1 MSRKL
6 PQLRAKKGQ
15 VKVFDV
21 GFGFYIVKFETEMD
35 FERAMFGGPWMIN
48 DHYVVIQEW
57 RPLFRPEVLSLTTL
71 RVWVRLLGLPFEYFQ
86 CNVFEKIGNH
96 IGKPV
101 CIDQTTLEGSRGNF
115 ARICIEVDF
124 SKPLLSKYR
133 LRRRVRRIEYE
144 GLHII
149 CNIPTFSDKILSAL
163 GLPPH

>member
-35 FERAMFGGPWMIN
+35 FERAMFGGPWMI
-48 DHYVVIQEW
+48 
-57 RPLFRPEVLSLTTL
+57 
-71 RVWVRLLGLPFEYFQ
+71 
-86 CNVFEKIGNH
+86 VFEKIGNH